1 MCEVAVLPTVCIQQ
15 HTALLSTLVLCT
27 LPCLM
32 KHICLPLGWRHS
44 HRTTVINLPW
54 NIPTVKSKGKLTV
67 APPMCL
73 GLLFLESLE
82 NEQMS
87 KQHFIFPYPCSIPLS
102 SDHFLGC
109 LYFSLSFHRQSTVF
123 LPGLWLFSIAKNWTA
138 QTIQLLLRVSAT
150 SLCGVLSTFKSESR

>member
-15 HTALLSTLVLCT
+15 YTALLSTLVLCT

-109 LYFSLSFHRQSTVF
+109 HYFSLSLFTDKALYFSLVYDSLPLQRTGQHRLYS
-123 LPGLWLFSIAKNWTA
+123 SYSE
-138 QTIQLLLRVSAT
+138 LLLLHCVV
-150 SLCGVLSTFKSESR
+150 C

>member
-87 KQHFIFPYPCSIPLS
+87 KQHFIFPYLCSIPLS

-109 LYFSLSFHRQSTVF
+109 HYFSLSLFTDKALYFSLVYDSLPLQRTGQHRLYSSYSGF
-123 LPGLWLFSIAKNWTA
+123 
-138 QTIQLLLRVSAT
+138 LLLHCVV
-150 SLCGVLSTFKSESR
+150 C

>member
-109 LYFSLSFHRQSTVF
+109 LYFSLSLFTDKALYFSLVYDSLPLQRTGQHRLYSSYS
-123 LPGLWLFSIAKNWTA
+123 G
-138 QTIQLLLRVSAT
+138 LLLL
-150 SLCGVLSTFKSESR
+150 LCVVC

>member
-15 HTALLSTLVLCT
+15 HPALLSTLVLCT

-54 NIPTVKSKGKLTV
+54 NIPTVKSKDKLTV
-67 APPMCL
+67 PPPMCL

-87 KQHFIFPYPCSIPLS
+87 NGISFFPIRALYPCPQTTSQAVFS
-102 SDHFLGC
+102 F
-109 LYFSLSFHRQSTVF
+109 FSLFSQTKHCISLWSMTLLHCKELDSTDY
-123 LPGLWLFSIAKNWTA
+123 TA
-138 QTIQLLLRVSAT
+138 PTQGFCYFTVWCVKHIQIW
-150 SLCGVLSTFKSESR
+150 E